1 MRTPGKFPKLTIK
14 PDSSVVGVRTD
25 YKVVLTAAI
34 PLHDR
39 DQLVIDFPS
48 ALGAPGGEDN
58 FCEPSDD
65 NLNYDVNPNCVKTA
79 KCSSARGSIT
89 VQIRTKTTD
98 AACTGIN

>member
-1 MRTPGKFPKLTIK
+1 MRTPGKFPKLTIT
-14 PDSSVVGVRTD
+14 PVSLVVGVRTD

-34 PLHDR
+34 PVYDR
-39 DQLVIDFPS
+39 DQLVIDFPA

-65 NLNYDVNPNCVKTA
+65 NLKYDVASCVKTA